1 MEATGLS
8 RPAAVI
14 GTLAFLVLAPGT
26 VVVLLPWL
34 ITGWRFNDPFFCL
47 AAVRWIGA
55 ILIVAGGSLL
65 LDAFA
70 RFALDGVGTPAPVLP
85 TRHLVVTGPYRYVRN
100 PMYVGVVAAIAGQA
114 FFFGN
119 GTLSV
124 YGGSVWLASH
134 VFILAYEE
142 PTMRASYPAEYAVYC
157 GEVGRWL
164 PRLTPWRRRLA

>member
-8 RPAAVI
+8 RPAALV

-34 ITGWRFNDPFFCL
+34 ITGWQSGDPFFGL
-47 AAVRWIGA
+47 AATRWIGA
-55 ILIVAGGSLL
+55 VLIAAGGALL

-70 RFALDGVGTPAPVLP
+70 RFALDGIGTPAPVLP

-100 PMYVGVVAAIAGQA
+100 PMYVGVVAAIIGQA
-114 FFFGN
+114 LLLAE
-119 GTLSV
+119 GTLLA
-124 YGGSVWLASH
+124 YAGLVWLASH

-142 PTMRASYPAEYAVYC
+142 PTMRARYPTEYALYC
-157 GEVGRWL
+157 GDVGRWL